1 MSGPVPEGSI
11 PPTPDVFSGT
21 PGLTNSWTS
30 PEASSGDVPLVVGT
44 EKGSEKDLGGDA
56 AGQREPRRSLFKR
69 PILWLAV
76 VAAIVVVA
84 VAVILPVYFTVIKP
98 KNKTSSGGNTSGGGP
113 NNSTSGNPK
122 SLTTGGDGSTVT
134 MENGTQF
141 TYHNQ
146 FGGFCVSD
154 PFPS

>member
-1 MSGPVPEGSI
+1 MSGPIPEDSI

-21 PGLTNSWTS
+21 PGATNSWTS
-30 PEASSGDVPLVVGT
+30 PEASSGDVPLVAGT
-44 EKGSEKDLGGDA
+44 EKGGEKISGGDA
-56 AGQREPRRSLFKR
+56 AGQTEPRRSLFKR

-76 VAAIVVVA
+76 VAALVIVA
-84 VAVILPVYFTVIKP
+84 LAVILPVYFTVIKP
-98 KNKTSSGGNTSGGGP
+98 KNNTSSGGNSNGGS
-113 NNSTSGNPK
+113 NNNTSGNPK

-134 MENGTQF
+134 TENGTQF

-146 FGGFCVSD
+146 FGGFCVSN